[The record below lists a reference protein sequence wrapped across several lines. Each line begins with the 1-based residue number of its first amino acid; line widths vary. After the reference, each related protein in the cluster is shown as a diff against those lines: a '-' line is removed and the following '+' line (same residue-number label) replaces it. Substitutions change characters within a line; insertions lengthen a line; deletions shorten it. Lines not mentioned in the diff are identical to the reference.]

1 MESGEW
7 RVFSYLNSQLLT
19 LHSKIEKGVKKM
31 QEMLGLMRKAITDY
45 KMIEDGDRILV
56 GVSGGKDSVVMLVG
70 LARLR
75 EFMGIDFEII
85 GLTLDSSVDGSHAD
99 YSEIERLAKEYNF
112 EYYVKYTDIAD
123 IVFNIRKESNP
134 CSLCARMRR
143 GALHDFAN
151 EHNCNKVAL
160 GHHADDAMQT
170 LIMNLFNEGRI
181 GCFSPVTYLSRK
193 DITVIRPMVYASERK
208 IKHTLYK
215 NNLPIVKSV
224 CPVDKVTNR
233 EKTKEW
239 LNELE
244 KEMPGVKKRIYGSL
258 KNSHISGW

>member
-1 MESGEW
+1 
-7 RVFSYLNSQLLT
+7 
-19 LHSKIEKGVKKM
+19 M

-45 KMIEDGDRILV
+45 KMIEDGDRVLV
-56 GVSGGKDSVVMLVG
+56 GVSGGKDSVIMLVG

-75 EFMGIDFEII
+75 EFMGVDFSIV
-85 GLTLDSSVDGSHAD
+85 GVTLDSSVDGTEGD
-99 YSEIERLAKEYNF
+99 YSEIEKLSEQYNF
-112 EYYVKYTDIAD
+112 EYYVKHTDIAE

-143 GALHDFAN
+143 GALHDFAK
-151 EHNCNKVAL
+151 EYNCNKVAL

-193 DITVIRPMVYASERK
+193 DVTVIRPLIYASERK
-208 IKHTLYK
+208 IKHAIAK
-215 NNLPIVKSV
+215 NNLPVVKSK
-224 CPVDKVTNR
+224 CPVDKITNR

-244 KEMPGVKKRIYGSL
+244 KEMPGVKKRIYGAL
-258 KNSHISGW
+258 KNSHVSGW

>member
-1 MESGEW
+1 
-7 RVFSYLNSQLLT
+7 
-19 LHSKIEKGVKKM
+19 M

-45 KMIEDGDRILV
+45 KMIEDGDRVLV
-56 GVSGGKDSVVMLVG
+56 GVSGGKDSVIMLVG

-75 EFMGIDFEII
+75 EFMGVDFSIV
-85 GLTLDSSVDGSHAD
+85 GVTLDSSVDGTEGD
-99 YSEIERLAKEYNF
+99 YSEIEKLAEQYNF
-112 EYYVKYTDIAD
+112 EYYVKHTDIAE

-143 GALHDFAN
+143 GALHDCAK
-151 EHNCNKVAL
+151 EYNCNKVAL

-170 LIMNLFNEGRI
+170 LIMNLFNEGRV

-193 DITVIRPMVYASERK
+193 DVTVIRPLIYASERK
-208 IKHTLYK
+208 IKHAIYK
-215 NNLPIVKSV
+215 NNFPVVKSK
-224 CPVDKVTNR
+224 CPVDKITNR

-244 KEMPGVKKRIYGSL
+244 KEMPGVKKRIYGAL
-258 KNSHISGW
+258 KNSHVSGW